1 MSDKSKKFNPPAGFV
16 VAVHA
21 NMLGIRSVAQQL
33 DIFPEALAEAMEQA
47 GFMLV
52 PDPMDLSADAAKVI
66 KLQEQQQTS
75 GIRLVQEVQLDD
87 SGSNTSTN

>member
-33 DIFPEALAEAMEQA
+33 DMFPETLAEAMERA

-66 KLQEQQQTS
+66 KLQDQQQTS

-87 SGSNTSTN
+87 SGSDTSTN

>member
-33 DIFPEALAEAMEQA
+33 DIFPEALAEAMELA